1 MLTIAALLAASQ
13 ANYAADPGELR
24 WRRFVHAAVATETPF
39 STRLRDLHR
48 SVRLLPDGRLPRL
61 GRGIG
66 GPSGL

>member
-13 ANYAADPGELR
+13 VPYAADPADLR

-39 STRLRDLHR
+39 STRMRDLRR
-48 SVRLLPDGRLPRL
+48 SVQLLPAGRVPRMP
-61 GRGIG
+61 RGIG

>member
-13 ANYAADPGELR
+13 VPYADPAELR

-39 STRLRDLHR
+39 STRMRELRR

-61 GRGIG
+61 PRAIP
-66 GPSGL
+66 GPAGL